1 MFDLEIAKGAV
12 KTYHLK
18 FDGDAGWRLPRNQKP
33 PLVIRYPLQMFRQ
46 DFRLESLLRCR
57 DSQRELQRR
66 E

>member
-1 MFDLEIAKGAV
+1 LEIAKTI
-12 KTYHLK
+12 KSYRSK
-18 FDGDAGWRLPRNQKP
+18 FDEDARWHLSGNQKS
-33 PLVIRYPLQMFRQ
+33 PLVIRSPLQMFRQ